1 MDLSKYCNMPVG
13 GTDALGK
20 TIPAPALVSTRRE
33 NKTVGLFYFLW
44 LCEGNKRLFDVS
56 KITDADPNA
65 GYKGDDPMWGRVGDY
80 HYWGEPFY
88 GYYSMTDEWVV
99 RRHMKLIME
108 ADIDFLFF
116 DTTNAVVYENIC
128 HIVMRV
134 LREYANEGFKI
145 PKVMFYTNTASG
157 ATVRRI
163 YDEFYKPGLYKETW
177 YMWGGKPV
185 IIAIPE
191 ECDEETKVFFTIKLA
206 QWPNEPTK
214 QGGWPW
220 MDFEKPQ
227 RVFENLDGVPES
239 INVSVAQHPQIRF
252 GDSVMYG
259 ETTNCGRAWHNGAND
274 TEPYAYTKCYNF
286 NEQFDRALETDPPVV
301 LVTGWNEW
309 IAGRWQGPPDRP
321 LMFVD
326 CANYEFS
333 RDIEMM
339 KGGYFDNYFMSL
351 ISYVRRYK
359 GSDPVP
365 SALPGEKVDF
375 KGFSDGAFKRDCYGW
390 TEKQHYVNDTM
401 RCSIEGVT
409 VSHNGSD
416 ITFEITADRIPEKSG
431 AFFNIFIATG
441 KKPGYDFV
449 ANYCDCEVA
458 RIIRPLPDG
467 TPIRPCDALDY
478 TVPAG
483 KNSLEISGNTVK
495 VSFPLSLIGMENGGE
510 LLFKVCDSKV
520 PYERIDDFYDKGDV
534 LPMGRPGFILRIEK

>member
-1 MDLSKYCNMPVG
+1 MTKQNYANMPVG

-20 TIPAPALVSTRRE
+20 TIPSPETGSTRRE
-33 NKTVGLFYFLW
+33 NRTVGLFYFLW
-44 LCEGNKRLFDVS
+44 LCEGNKRLYDVS
-56 KITDADPNA
+56 KITDADPDA
-65 GYKGDDPMWGRVGDY
+65 GAKGDDPMWGRIGDY

-116 DTTNAVVYENIC
+116 DTTNAVVYENVC

-134 LREYANEGFKI
+134 LQEYANEGFNI

-157 ATVRRI
+157 RTVRRI

-177 YMWGGKPV
+177 YMWNGKPV

-191 ECDEETKVFFTIKLA
+191 ECDPETRDFFTIKLA

-214 QGGWPW
+214 KGGWPW

-227 RVFENLDGVPES
+227 RVFENLEGKPES

-274 TEPYAYTKCYNF
+274 TEPFAYTKCYNF
-286 NEQFDRALETDPPVV
+286 IEQFERALETDPPVV

-309 IAGRWQGPPDRP
+309 IAGRWQGIPERP
-321 LMFVD
+321 IMFVD

-339 KGGYFDNYFMSL
+339 RDGYFDNYYMQL

-359 GSDPVP
+359 GSDPAP
-365 SALPGEKVDF
+365 SALPGEKTYY
-375 KGFSDGAFKRDCYGW
+375 KGFSDGAFKRDCFGW

-401 RCSIEGVT
+401 RCSIKGVA
-409 VSHNGSD
+409 VSHNSSN
-416 ITFEITADRIPEKSG
+416 ITFEIEADNIPDRNG
-431 AFFNIFIATG
+431 AFFNVFISTTDR
-441 KKPGYDFV
+441 PGYDFI
-449 ANYCDCEVA
+449 ANNEDSEVA
-458 RIIRPLPDG
+458 RILRPASDG
-467 TPIRPCDALDY
+467 TPIRQCDRLDY
-478 TVPAG
+478 TVPVG
-483 KNSLEISGNTVK
+483 KNTLEITEKTVR
-495 VSFPLSLIGMENGGE
+495 VTFPLSYIGVSEGGE
-510 LLFKVCDSKV
+510 IRFKVCDSTV
-520 PYERIDDFYDKGDV
+520 PYTRVDDFYDKGDV
-534 LPMGRPGFILRIEK
+534 LPMGRPGFIYRIAK